1 MKFFVKQ
8 SALSQAVNQAFRAI
22 GSRPVHTI
30 LATFLLE
37 AKEDA
42 LVITA
47 SDLSL
52 WIKISIP
59 ATIIQKGSF
68 CIPAKALMDSVN
80 KIPNCD
86 LEVKLDETT
95 LTVKHKTGK
104 FKINGI
110 SSVEYPEFPQLD
122 AESKQT
128 NLSAEKLLEGLKA
141 VLFSASTD
149 ETKQV
154 LTGVNF
160 KSLADNE
167 ICLAA
172 TDGHRLSIYSYESE
186 DKIEECTIPAKV
198 LQELTKIIKSSS
210 DFQLTTSD
218 TIAIIHSD
226 NIVVAFRTLVGQY
239 PSYWSLIPKQFS
251 RDCCISRKELI
262 ETIERVNPMSDAKE
276 NIVKLSF
283 IPDEQKL
290 ELTTENREIGSAV
303 DTISCDFSGEPIVVC
318 LKAKYALE
326 ALKSLSGEHVQ
337 IKINEA
343 LTPLIISQLGGI
355 NNLRLLMPIQLRN

>member
-1 MKFFVKQ
+1 M
-8 SALSQAVNQAFRAI
+8 
-22 GSRPVHTI
+22 
-30 LATFLLE
+30 
-37 AKEDA
+37 
-42 LVITA
+42 
-47 SDLSL
+47 
-52 WIKISIP
+52 
-59 ATIIQKGSF
+59 
-68 CIPAKALMDSVN
+68 
-80 KIPNCD
+80 
-86 LEVKLDETT
+86 
-95 LTVKHKTGK
+95 
-104 FKINGI
+104 
-110 SSVEYPEFPQLD
+110 
-122 AESKQT
+122 
-128 NLSAEKLLEGLKA
+128 
-141 VLFSASTD
+141 
-149 ETKQV
+149 

-160 KSLADNE
+160 KSLTDNE

-262 ETIERVNPMSDAKE
+262 ETIERVNPMADAKE

-290 ELTTENREIGSAV
+290 ELTTENKEVGSAV